1 MNAFIARVKVVLAA
15 AVTWIVVAST
25 VVTLASDEIA
35 KVLPAGDAET
45 VGAVATKIVTV
56 LLTVVAIIRRVQPV
70 LPAERGILP
79 TTED

>member
-1 MNAFIARVKVVLAA
+1 MSSFVARVKVVLAA

-45 VGAVATKIVTV
+45 VGAVAAKIVAV
-56 LLTVVAIIRRVQPV
+56 LGAVVAIIRRVEPV

-79 TTED
+79 TTGD